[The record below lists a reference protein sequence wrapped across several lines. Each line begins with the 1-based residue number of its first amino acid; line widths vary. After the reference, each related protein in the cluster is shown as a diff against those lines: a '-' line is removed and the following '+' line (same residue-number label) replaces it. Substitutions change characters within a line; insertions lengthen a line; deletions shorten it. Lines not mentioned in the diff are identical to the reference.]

1 MSFKLL
7 LLVGC
12 GGFLGA
18 ILRFLISAFCFK
30 FMPLNFPYAT
40 LIVNVL
46 GGFLIG
52 YFTKIGLNLELKS
65 FLIAGFLGAL
75 TTFST
80 FSVENINLLQNA
92 KYGLCFL
99 NVSLSLVLCFLACYL
114 ALKFS

>member
-30 FMPLNFPYAT
+30 FLPLNFPYGT
-40 LIVNVL
+40 LIVNL
-46 GGFLIG
+46 MGGFLIG
-52 YFTKIGLNLELKS
+52 YFTKMGLNLELKS

-80 FSVENINLLQNA
+80 FTIENISFLQNG
-92 KYGLCFL
+92 KFFLCFL
-99 NVSLSLVLCFLACYL
+99 NVSLSLVLTFLACYL
-114 ALKFS
+114 TIKIF

>member
-18 ILRFLISAFCFK
+18 VLRFIISAFCFK
-30 FMPLNFPYAT
+30 FLPLNFPYGT
-40 LIVNVL
+40 LIVNL
-46 GGFLIG
+46 MGGFLIG
-52 YFTKIGLNLELKS
+52 YFTKMGLNLELKS

-80 FSVENINLLQNA
+80 FSVENISLLQNA
-92 KYGLCFL
+92 KYGLCLL
-99 NVSLSLVLCFLACYL
+99 NVSLSLVLCFGACYL

>member
-30 FMPLNFPYAT
+30 FMPLNFPYGT
-40 LIVNVL
+40 LIVNL
-46 GGFLIG
+46 MGGFLIG
-52 YFTKIGLNLELKS
+52 YFTKMGLNLELKS
-65 FLIAGFLGAL
+65 FLITGFLGAL

-80 FSVENINLLQNA
+80 FTIENISFLQNG
-92 KYGLCFL
+92 KFFLCFL
-99 NVSLSLVLCFLACYL
+99 NVSLSLVLSFGACYL